1 MPEFAV
7 GFLCGALTGLATGV
21 LLATLVT
28 PEKREPAPPPDPDPL
43 DAWRGDD
50 PGLEDVLFA
59 EGPLAGRRYV
69 ISAGVH
75 ELRCPEGS
83 YWRRSAGWEWQ
94 AS

>member
-1 MPEFAV
+1 MTDLVIGFAAGFAAGLAV
-7 GFLCGALTGLATGV
+7 GV
-21 LLATLVT
+21 LIATLAT
-28 PEKREPAPPPDPDPL
+28 PEKRDPSPVDPDPL

-50 PGLEDVLFA
+50 PGLEDVLFTD
-59 EGPLAGRRYV
+59 GPLAGRRYV